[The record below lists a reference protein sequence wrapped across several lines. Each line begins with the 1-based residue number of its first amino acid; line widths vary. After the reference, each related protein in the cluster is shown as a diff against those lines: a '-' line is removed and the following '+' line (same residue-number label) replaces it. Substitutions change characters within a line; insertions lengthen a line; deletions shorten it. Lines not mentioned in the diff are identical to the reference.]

1 MSTRFERFAQM
12 AKEEFGLTVFRTS
25 SSERVTFESLFGVS
39 VEDIAQYEL
48 PHNHIPVEQF
58 GYYDSDLCSHNPLAT
73 GTQINV
79 FLPNDIIAF
88 AA

>member
-12 AKEEFGLTVFRTS
+12 AKEEFGLTVFQTNS
-25 SSERVTFESLFGVS
+25 DERATFESLFGVS
-39 VEDIAQYEL
+39 IEEIAQYEL
-48 PHNHIPVEQF
+48 PHNRIPMEQF
-58 GYYDSDLCSHNPLAT
+58 DYYDSDLCSHNPLVT
-73 GTQINV
+73 GIQINV